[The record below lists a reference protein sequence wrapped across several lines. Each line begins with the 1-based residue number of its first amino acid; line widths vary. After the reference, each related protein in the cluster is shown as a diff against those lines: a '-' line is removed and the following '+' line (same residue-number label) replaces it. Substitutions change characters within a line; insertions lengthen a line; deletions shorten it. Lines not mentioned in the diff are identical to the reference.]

1 MSMEDNNQGQLNK
14 LWKGTLASPDRPSL
28 IYGHCTIPIKVIITV
43 QGYTVTVQQ
52 YIWMHHLQNQSK
64 SATTIATQKPVLPI
78 FLDQRDHNWPRN
90 AAIWDV
96 TFCPHVT

>member
-1 MSMEDNNQGQLNK
+1 M
-14 LWKGTLASPDRPSL
+14 
-28 IYGHCTIPIKVIITV
+28 TV

-78 FLDQRDHNWPRN
+78 CLDQTDHNWPSN

-96 TFCPHVT
+96 TFCPHVTYWSVCSGDNRGQDGHVSG